1 MCEYRLE
8 AENLTDVTAR
18 ARELLGGHLIA
29 DGTLPASVEDGC
41 RLQPPD
47 APWAPLQEQVRHA
60 SCAVRTREF
69 CGWQFRVPQVFVI
82 PVFTTIAVPAL

>member
-18 ARELLGGHLIA
+18 ARELLGGHLIT

-69 CGWQFRVPQVFVI
+69 CRWQCRAPQ
-82 PVFTTIAVPAL
+82 AVSLCSQHALS